1 MRRHSAFAVGA
12 LVIALALAGQAA
24 ATPPQ
29 PPTPDRML
37 VRGSEF
43 DLVLSKQR
51 VRPGRVIVQFVN
63 DGEDSHDLRL
73 QPAGAGAEFGL
84 GEIAPGE
91 YENLDTR
98 LRKGSTYALYCS
110 LPGHRESGMDA
121 TLRTRKRR

>member
-1 MRRHSAFAVGA
+1 MLG
-12 LVIALALAGQAA
+12 ALALSGQAV

-43 DLVLSKQR
+43 DIVLSKQR

-63 DGEDSHDLRL
+63 DGEDPHDLRL
-73 QPAGAGAEFGL
+73 QLAGSGAEFGV

-91 YENLDTR
+91 YENLDAR
-98 LRKGSTYALYCS
+98 LRKSSTYALYCS
-110 LPGHRESGMDA
+110 LPGHREAGMDA